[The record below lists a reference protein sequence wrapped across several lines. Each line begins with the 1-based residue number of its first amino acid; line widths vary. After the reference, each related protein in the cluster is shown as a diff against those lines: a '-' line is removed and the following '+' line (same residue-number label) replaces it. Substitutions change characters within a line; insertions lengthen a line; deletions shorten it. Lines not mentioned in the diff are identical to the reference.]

1 MEWTKGEFVVTDERS
16 RMDQLAIGDLLRTT
30 YWAGERTQP
39 VVDKCVETSLN
50 FGMFQGDRLV
60 GYARIVT
67 DYATQAY
74 LCDVV
79 IAEVLRGRGLGSWLL
94 ECVLNHPDLATC
106 RIDLV
111 TGDAHEFYRKY
122 GFGSHRY
129 DFLVRY
135 PPDDY
140 AGGSG
145 SDQDGES

>member
-1 MEWTKGEFVVTDERS
+1 MEWTKGEFVVTDEQD
-16 RMDQLAIGDLLRTT
+16 RMDKQRIGELLRTT
-30 YWAGERTQP
+30 YWASERTQP
-39 VVDKCVETSLN
+39 VVDKCVSTSMN
-50 FGMFQGDRLV
+50 FALFQRERMI
-60 GYARIVT
+60 GYARVVT
-67 DYATQAY
+67 DVATQGY

-79 IAEVLRGRGLGSWLL
+79 MEEPLRGQGLGSWLL
-94 ECVLNHPDLATC
+94 ECVLSHPELATC

-111 TGDAHEFYRKY
+111 TDDAHEFYRKY

-145 SDQDGES
+145 SDGI